1 LERSSSTIFAFCLVT
16 GRAFGAAETVRRML
30 NRALLAVVL
39 ALAAGAFGSPVGAAP
54 SLAGIGD
61 VRVIAVRRIPASDAG
76 AGLAAGSL
84 TYVLANVELTN
95 DTGRDFTPEV
105 SRFFLTGAQNQRY
118 QGTDSGSSA
127 FVGVSNSHRLLK
139 QGDTR
144 RYTVGFR
151 STDPVIAGTISYEP

>member
-1 LERSSSTIFAFCLVT
+1 
-16 GRAFGAAETVRRML
+16 MW
-30 NRALLAVVL
+30 NRALLAIVL
-39 ALAAGAFGSPVGAAP
+39 ALAAGAFGSPAQAA
-54 SLAGIGD
+54 SSVTGIGD
-61 VRVIAVRRIPASDAG
+61 VRVITVRFIPSSEG
-76 AGLAAGSL
+76 GQGLAAGTL

-95 DTGRDFTPEV
+95 DTARDFTPEI
-105 SRFFLTGAQNQRY
+105 SRFFLTGPQNQRY

-144 RYTVGFR
+144 RYVVGFR